1 MRRIILLMVL
11 AVGLAGCAGQGGQSV
26 MLAMATPE
34 TRQAFDVLG
43 QRTEAEVRESERVI
57 AKLVPGQAGYF
68 LMASGKPVVF
78 IRKQQRPDWLAIWM
92 EDRTGKLV
100 DIEGR
105 IAVRDGRQVIVNPAV
120 MPWRA
125 GEEAQAREKYDQI
138 IALLAQPSK
147 TATAKAGAR
156 GWDFRANADGQAARE
171 FVGAMSEAD
180 QAILL
185 GAVVGAA
192 PGSKQPVKLSST
204 KEPVALI
211 KNVDMGFSAIWPA
224 AKGGQVWMI
233 GTVQGGQVVGVRLG
247 KPGDKYAGPQQLADS
262 YAEAVGRRQDQ
273 AKPKPAPAAKTEPKA
288 KAKAEA
294 PAAPAAPAPAVA
306 EKPAASAPAAKE
318 PKAEIIPWQF

>member
-1 MRRIILLMVL
+1 ML
-11 AVGLAGCAGQGGQSV
+11 GL
-26 MLAMATPE
+26 P
-34 TRQAFDVLG
+34 
-43 QRTEAEVRESERVI
+43 
-57 AKLVPGQAGYF
+57 LVPGQAGYF

-78 IRKQQRPDWLAIWM
+78 IRDASRPDLLAIWM

-105 IAVRDGRQVIVNPAV
+105 LAVREGRQVIVNPAV
-120 MPWRA
+120 VAWKP
-125 GEEAQAREKYDQI
+125 GKEAQAREKYDKI
-138 IALLAQPSK
+138 IVLAQSAK
-147 TATAKAGAR
+147 TATAQAGR

-180 QAILL
+180 QAVLL
-185 GAVVGAA
+185 GAVVGTA

-204 KEPVALI
+204 KEPVALV
-211 KNVDMGFSAIWPA
+211 KNVDMGFEAIWPA
-224 AKGGQVWMI
+224 RQGGQVWMI

-247 KPGDKYAGPQQLADS
+247 KPGDRYSGPENLAMAYS
-262 YAEAVGRRQDQ
+262 EAVGRRQ
-273 AKPKPAPAAKTEPKA
+273 EA

-294 PAAPAAPAPAVA
+294 PAAPAAPAPAPAVA